1 MSEALHPY
9 YERELRFIRQ
19 LAKEFAQSYP
29 ATAGRLLLEENRSAD
44 PHVERLIESFA
55 LLAGRIHHKLDD
67 EFPELTDALL
77 SVLYPHYLAPIPSM
91 ALLQF
96 QLDAGRA
103 ELPDGFSI
111 DRHSR
116 LHTRPIRDLP
126 CKFRTCYP
134 VKLWPIEV
142 AEARLLPPPFPAHL
156 QPPPG
161 TAAVLTLRLECQA
174 SMTFAGLSLDR
185 LRFYLDGDNQVIPL
199 LYELLFNHTRQVVFR
214 PLDAGDRR
222 PPLVLAPDAC
232 LFPVGFERDEGL
244 LPYPNQS
251 FLGYRLLTEFFTFP
265 SKFWFADLGG
275 FDGVRR
281 AGFGRQLEVV
291 FYLNRTSANLEQTVK
306 AATFRLG
313 CAPVINLFEQT
324 AEAIPLTQARYEYR
338 VVPDV
343 TQPLGMEVYSIDS
356 VTNMDPTTSPVR
368 EYQAF
373 YSFRHGQSRETQRAF
388 WYASRR
394 PSLLKDDRATEVYL
408 HLVDLDFNPALPA
421 ESVLVVR
428 TTCTNRNL
436 PEFLHRAGESL
447 YFELEAAAPLA
458 GIACLHTPTLP
469 LRPPLRRGAYWRL
482 LSHLNLNHLSLSDA
496 EEGRAALQ
504 EILRLYDFSDPSAG
518 SQLAAVTQHIIE
530 GITAVRSR
538 RVVGRIAGATA
549 SGFCRGLEVDIE
561 FDEQKYVGVG
571 VYLFAC
577 VVERF
582 LGLYASINSFTQL
595 VARTSQGEGL
605 LKKWRPRAAE
615 HQLL

>member
-1 MSEALHPY
+1 
-9 YERELRFIRQ
+9 
-19 LAKEFAQSYP
+19 
-29 ATAGRLLLEENRSAD
+29 
-44 PHVERLIESFA
+44 
-55 LLAGRIHHKLDD
+55 
-67 EFPELTDALL
+67 
-77 SVLYPHYLAPIPSM
+77 
-91 ALLQF
+91 
-96 QLDAGRA
+96 
-103 ELPDGFSI
+103 
-111 DRHSR
+111 
-116 LHTRPIRDLP
+116 
-126 CKFRTCYP
+126 
-134 VKLWPIEV
+134 
-142 AEARLLPPPFPAHL
+142 
-156 QPPPG
+156 
-161 TAAVLTLRLECQA
+161 VLTLRLECQ
-174 SMTFAGLSLDR
+174 SGMTFAGLSLDR
-185 LRFYLDGDNQVIPL
+185 LRFYLSGDNQVIPL

-214 PLDAGDRR
+214 PLDGKDKPA
-222 PPLVLAPDAC
+222 PLVLAPDAC
-232 LFPVGFERDEGL
+232 LFPVGFEHHEGL

-265 SKFWFADLGG
+265 NKFGFVDLGG
-275 FDGVRR
+275 FDAVRR

-291 FYLNRTSANLEQTVK
+291 FYLNRTSTNLEQTVE
-306 AATFRLG
+306 AETFRLG
-313 CAPVINLFEQT
+313 CTPVINLFEQT

-343 TQPLGMEVYSIDS
+343 TQPRGMEVYSIDS
-356 VTNMDPTTSPVR
+356 VSNTDPTTSTVR

-394 PSLLKDDRATEVYL
+394 PSLLENDRGTEVYL
-408 HLVDLDFNPALPA
+408 HLVDLDFNPTLPA

-436 PEFLHRAGESL
+436 PATLQRAGESL

-458 GIACLHTPTLP
+458 GIVCLRTPTLP
-469 LRPPLRRGAYWRL
+469 LRPPLRRGVYWRL

-496 EEGRAALQ
+496 DEGRAALQ
-504 EILRLYDFSDPSAG
+504 EILRLYDFSDPAAG
-518 SQLAAVTQHIIE
+518 PQLAAVTQHIIE

-577 VVERF
+577 VLERF

-595 VARTSQGEGL
+595 VARTSPGEGP